1 MQPNTFSYSLHVMQ
15 NPVAALIRNKT
26 PNMAT
31 AYLPHS
37 KNIAPIM
44 MIANT
49 VLVNRNFGGK
59 LFFSFIFLFCL

>member
-1 MQPNTFSYSLHVMQ
+1 
-15 NPVAALIRNKT
+15 
-26 PNMAT
+26 
-31 AYLPHS
+31 
-37 KNIAPIM
+37 M